1 MVRLN
6 TKVLASSASVA
17 LAFALASSGT
27 AAEWTPSKH
36 IEIISASAAGGA
48 ADGTARSVQRLLQ
61 EQKLIPVSS
70 TVVNKAGGQ
79 QTLAMNYLTQKAGD
93 PHYIAVAS
101 TPLLSNHI
109 TGASKQHYSDFTPLA
124 LLFTEYVAVSVPVS
138 SPIKDAKDLVE
149 RMRKDPTSL
158 SFGVGTSIGGINH
171 IGTALGLKAGGADI
185 RKMKPVVFNS
195 SGQALTAALGGHLDV
210 SASLVNSAVQ
220 QLKNGKMRVLVVTA
234 PKRLAALPDVP
245 TWKDLGLDATTM
257 NWRMIIGGKG
267 MTPEQVAYWDATMK
281 RLTDSPEWKA
291 ELARNLQEPVYIP
304 SGEMPR
310 FLEEQYKQFEVVLSD
325 LGLVK

>member
-1 MVRLN
+1 MAPYPSRIVALSA
-6 TKVLASSASVA
+6 TIALFASASMC
-17 LAFALASSGT
+17 T
-27 AAEWTPSKH
+27 AAEWKPTKH
-36 IEIISASAAGGA
+36 IEIVSASAAGGA
-48 ADGTARSVQRLLQ
+48 ADATARSVQRLLQ
-61 EQKLIPVSS
+61 EQKLVPVSS

-79 QTLAMNYLTQKAGD
+79 QTLAMNYLTQKGGD

-124 LLFTEYVAVSVPVS
+124 LLFTEYVAVSVPVD

-149 RMRKDPTSL
+149 RMRKDSASL

-171 IGTALGLKAGGADI
+171 IGAALGLKAAGADI

-195 SGQALTAALGGHLDV
+195 SGQALTAAIGGHVDA

-220 QLKNGKMRVLVVTA
+220 QLKNGKMKVLVVTA
-234 PKRLAALPDVP
+234 PQRLAALPDVP
-245 TWKDLGLDATTM
+245 TWKDLGLNATTM

-267 MTPEQVAYWDATMK
+267 MTAEQVAYWDATMK
-281 RLTDSPEWKA
+281 RLADSPEWKA
-291 ELARNLQEPVYIP
+291 DLGRNLQEPVYVP

-310 FLEEQYKQFEVVLSD
+310 FLEEQYEQFKVVLTD